1 MTEASDQMK
10 DLSVSEPAEKKE
22 KDKKDKKEPKEPKQ
36 KQKPV
41 QKPKPQQKK
50 KEGAALIG
58 IDVSKSVDL
67 AEWYQQVIT
76 KGQMISYY
84 DVAGCYILE
93 PASYAIWE
101 AIKAWFDSQIKT
113 LRVRNAYFP
122 IFISAD
128 NLEREKE
135 HVEGF
140 AAEVA
145 WVTKGGKSDLEK
157 PVAVRPT
164 SETAMYPYFAKKIQ
178 SHRDLP
184 LKLNQWNNVVRW
196 EFKHPMPFIR
206 SREFLWQEGH
216 TAHLTKKEAAAE
228 VLQILDWYSDVYQ
241 ELLAVPVV
249 KGTKTENE
257 KFPGADYTT
266 TIEGFIPAT
275 GRGIQAATSH
285 CLGQHFSKMFNIIVE
300 DPTTKEGSETK
311 HIHVWQN
318 SWGLTTRSIGV
329 MILTHGDD
337 RGLIIPPR
345 VAEIQVVIIPVGIT
359 AKTTPEAREQLYSE
373 VTWIAEVLR
382 SVDIRVETDF
392 REAYSPGWKFN
403 DWELKGIPLRIEFG
417 PKDSEKHVVTTS
429 RRDRDNKDEARGET
443 AISDLKEAI
452 PALLE
457 SIQSDMFKKADA
469 AYREHRVTLTDWKD
483 FVPTLNGKNVVLVP
497 HCEGGK
503 CEDEIKEMSARKDD
517 GDNTAV
523 DTKAPAMGAKSL
535 CIPFEQPEGITPGE
549 TKCVNPNCKD
559 FAKSWV
565 LFGRSY

>member
-1 MTEASDQMK
+1 MADADSKMK
-10 DLSVSEPAEKKE
+10 HLSISKTA
-22 KDKKDKKEPKEPKQ
+22 KQ
-36 KQKPV
+36 KDTA
-41 QKPKPQQKK
+41 KPKMAPKKQKK
-50 KEGAALIG
+50 KMEGAALIG
-58 IDVSKSVDL
+58 IDVSKEVDL
-67 AEWYQQVIT
+67 GEWYQQVIT
-76 KGQMISYY
+76 KGNMISYY

-93 PASYAIWE
+93 PSSYAIWE
-101 AIKAWFDSQIKT
+101 AIKSWFDTQIKT
-113 LRVRNAYFP
+113 LKVRNCYFP

-128 NLEREKE
+128 NLQREKD

-164 SETAMYPYFAKKIQ
+164 SETSMYPYFADKIR

-216 TAHLTKKEAAAE
+216 TAHLTKEEAGTE
-228 VLQILDWYSDVYQ
+228 VRQILDWYADVYQ
-241 ELLAVPVV
+241 KLLAVPVV
-249 KGTKTENE
+249 KGQKTENE
-257 KFPGADYTT
+257 KFPGAEYTT

-285 CLGQHFSKMFNIIVE
+285 CLGQHFSKMFNITVE
-300 DPTTKEGSETK
+300 DPVAKEAGESK

-329 MILTHGDD
+329 MVLTHGDN
-337 RGLIIPPR
+337 RGLVIPPC
-345 VAEIQVVIIPVGIT
+345 VAEIQVIIIPVGVT
-359 AKTTPEAREQLYSE
+359 VKTTSE
-373 VTWIAEVLR
+373 EKEKLCDEIDALAEVLR
-382 SVDIRVETDF
+382 SANVRVETDM
-392 REAYSPGWKFN
+392 REGYSPGWKFN

-417 PKDSEKHVVTTS
+417 PKDSARHVVTTS
-429 RRDRDNKDEARGET
+429 RRDIDNKDEARGET
-443 AISDLKEAI
+443 PISELRDAI
-452 PALLE
+452 PALLDT
-457 SIQSDMFKKADA
+457 IQADMFKKADD
-469 AYREHRVTLTDWKD
+469 AYRAHRVQLTDWKD

-503 CEDEIKEMSARKDD
+503 CEDEIKEMSARKEE
-517 GDNTAV
+517 GDNAAE
-523 DTKAPAMGAKSL
+523 DARAPAMGAKSL
-535 CIPFEQPEGITPGE
+535 CIPFEQPEGIVQGE

-559 FAKSWV
+559 LAKSWI